1 MTTTSIE
8 LTEAQRAL
16 LDEKH
21 YAVVTDLM
29 RDGSPHSTM
38 VWIDHDG
45 AHVLFN
51 TARGHLKARNL
62 ERDPRVSVMVIDP
75 ANPHERRLAVRGRAQ
90 LIDDGADEH
99 IDRLARKYIGLD
111 RYPWRQPGERR
122 VTVRVIAEKISG
134 GRPRWEA

>member
-1 MTTTSIE
+1 MATTTIE
-8 LTEAQRAL
+8 LTDDQKTL

-45 AHVLFN
+45 RHVLFN
-51 TARGHLKARNL
+51 TVRGHLKARNL
-62 ERDPRVSVMVIDP
+62 EREPRVSVLVFDP
-75 ANPHERRLAVRGRAQ
+75 AHPHTRRLAVRGRAQ
-90 LIDDGADEH
+90 LIDEGADEH
-99 IDRLARKYIGLD
+99 IDRLAKKYLGQD
-111 RYPWRQPGERR
+111 RYPWRQPGQRR

-134 GRPRWEA
+134 GVQRWEA